1 MIWFVLLVALVNLG
15 LGFLAAMAL
24 ADPAPWTWSLPS
36 LTRKPANRPAANQP
50 LAEESTVAAES
61 EPAKA
66 PTASES
72 AIAAIDELPAEWLAE
87 LAASEVVAETYVEAT
102 AQIVRL
108 RVGRYREQLIA
119 AEGRTRAALAA
130 TDGTALGVLVA
141 DLASIHQD
149 WLDRQNEAVEMLRQ
163 RGGRL
168 GEYEETAQALE
179 QLLLDQAACIRE
191 ITIALA
197 NLSFTADVESDGKQL
212 LARLA
217 DLIDAA
223 HALRDGIQDHLAAM
237 LRAGKRLET
246 LGPAVLRDPVTG
258 LANRIGSEAFLD
270 AWNRSD
276 SARSQPLSIALF
288 DIDRFAGV
296 NQRLG
301 PRVGDRTISAL
312 GNLLNELVRKD
323 RGFDR
328 LARYGGQ
335 SFFMLLGDTRPHSAL
350 TAVERARQSIEATT
364 FDDQGTEF
372 ELTISCGV
380 TEAKPDELPADLLKR
395 AHQTLRFAKKSG
407 RNRCAI
413 DDGEGPTLLDPP
425 QFHVQ
430 GRVISLNAD

>member
-1 MIWFVLLVALVNLG
+1 VIWFVILVALVNLG
-15 LGFLAAMAL
+15 LGYLAAMAL
-24 ADPAPWTWSLPS
+24 ADPAPWRWPRAALRRDDTDSPS
-36 LTRKPANRPAANQP
+36 AEPATPEP
-50 LAEESTVAAES
+50 LQAAE
-61 EPAKA
+61 P
-66 PTASES
+66 ES
-72 AIAAIDELPAEWLAE
+72 ATPADANDPGIAAADELPAEWLAE
-87 LAASEVVAETYVEAT
+87 LAAAGVVAESYVEA
-102 AQIVRL
+102 AAHIVRL
-108 RVGRYREQLIA
+108 KVGAYREQLIA
-119 AEGRTRAALAA
+119 AESRVRAALAA
-130 TDGTALGVLVA
+130 GDGPAMALIIA
-141 DLASIHQD
+141 DLATVHHD
-149 WLDRQNEAVEMLRQ
+149 WLERQQEAATMLRE
-163 RGGRL
+163 RGGREAEH
-168 GEYEETAQALE
+168 GETAQALE
-179 QLLLDQAACIRE
+179 QLLLDQAARIRE
-191 ITIALA
+191 VTTALGA
-197 NLSFTADVESDGKQL
+197 LPFSSEAESDGKQL

-237 LRAGKRLET
+237 LRVGQRLES

-301 PRVGDRTISAL
+301 TRIGDRTIAAL

-380 TEAKPDELPADLLKR
+380 TEGKPDETPADLLKR

-430 GRVISLNAD
+430 GRVISLDAD